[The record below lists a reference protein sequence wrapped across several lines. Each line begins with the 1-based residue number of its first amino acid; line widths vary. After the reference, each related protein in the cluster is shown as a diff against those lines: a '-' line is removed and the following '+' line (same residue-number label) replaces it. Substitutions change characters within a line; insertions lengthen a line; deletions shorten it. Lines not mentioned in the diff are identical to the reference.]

1 MIVNASSYVNYIS
14 LVEIIVESERG
25 QFLRTAMLALQ
36 DHIEDWFTFGLYL
49 DVDVCVLNRLE
60 RSYLTHLDYRVSTR
74 QLLTVWTDKFGREA
88 TWDKIVAALKEIK
101 NNALAQH
108 VKEQYIQPTEQ
119 AADKEAGM

>member
-1 MIVNASSYVNYIS
+1 MW
-14 LVEIIVESERG
+14 IIELA
-25 QFLRTAMLALQ
+25 QDNTA
-36 DHIEDWFTFGLYL
+36 
-49 DVDVCVLNRLE
+49 
-60 RSYLTHLDYRVSTR
+60 
-74 QLLTVWTDKFGREA
+74 WTDKFGREA